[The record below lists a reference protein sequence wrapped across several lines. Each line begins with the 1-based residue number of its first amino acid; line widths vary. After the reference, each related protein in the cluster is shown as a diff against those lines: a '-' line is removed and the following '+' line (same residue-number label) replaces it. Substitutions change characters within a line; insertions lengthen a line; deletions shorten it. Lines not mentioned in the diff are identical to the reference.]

1 MGGRQGL
8 WDVEGR
14 GVPLRHAAWH
24 SAERWPG
31 PGWGWGLFPLQLG
44 RGGSVPF
51 QFPPQRQ
58 EVTWGAHVRPSA
70 SSRHRK
76 WPQAHSAFP
85 SALYRDAG
93 DLTANTAPLCVGP
106 STCACTCVGHRVWV
120 RSGVFEGFCGGS
132 TCTRRLWFVWLR
144 VRAPPPPHSTVQGQY
159 ELCVLGGGGRPG
171 GKECVCVS
179 LPSGRNDK

>member
-14 GVPLRHAAWH
+14 GVPLRHAARH

-31 PGWGWGLFPLQLG
+31 RGWGRGLFPLQLG

-70 SSRHRK
+70 SSWHRK

-85 SALYRDAG
+85 SALYHDAG

-120 RSGVFEGFCGGS
+120 QSGVFEGFCGGS
-132 TCTRRLWFVWLR
+132 TCMRRLCGLCGSVC
-144 VRAPPPPHSTVQGQY
+144 VPPPPIPRPKGSMSCASSG
-159 ELCVLGGGGRPG
+159 EEGGPGGRS
-171 GKECVCVS
+171 VCA
-179 LPSGRNDK
+179 